1 MKSSP
6 IMTMQLS
13 FCVAFA
19 AAVVIV
25 CVNRV
30 TGYLPVDAYDNGHV
44 GKKGSPRYADYGLLE
59 VDAPPSSCTREAD
72 YEISQN
78 YIIRTKDSKQN
89 GANFVAALSVRTFD
103 VCLEQCCLKENCD
116 TTIFVGEAYRSEET
130 NCFLF
135 VCRPDGKYGDNR
147 CLFTYHLGY
156 ISSMKKA
163 LGGFEGYAS
172 DPITTAIPVQ
182 QIETTTKPTPPPK
195 QFPPIAE
202 PDSNCPEGYFECDSG
217 QCINELYICNSV
229 LDCDDGTDEYGCNP
243 QEPPPAEKT
252 NADQDMFTEDQKLP
266 QSHLIPPTNPPNIP
280 NKYSAD
286 AEPGPSIKGEADQT
300 LADQLNDQSPS
311 ENVAKGTNTMQDP
324 NQSNRE
330 KELSDVKLRL
340 QDESRGR
347 LPQVLDNQEADKDED
362 QDQFPELECHG
373 TTCFEI
379 QPDGG
384 KTRFGGVLDEEQDEE
399 VERERVDEEEN
410 LKPRPEN
417 QQKNPLDTHQ
427 RNLERE
433 EYQTGDLRDDDENYQ
448 GPQRAKLLDYKEDA
462 AKFLFDKSTGEYRLD
477 EESNTKYDVIGKGDE
492 RDEQRDDEG
501 RGGRY
506 LDDKHLSD
514 VEDRDASEQRVL
526 DYDPIDRKI
535 ISDHDVGMKH
545 PADVQSTRN
554 DAYRDGDT
562 DRQDRPPLRD
572 GNKNRGFP
580 NKPLKPRPPTQPPV
594 RQGVSNSEPH
604 LGAGYGYNSDYYSYY
619 YQPYGQTQDRSR
631 SQQAQN
637 SKWQVDRSRQ
647 DSYGGRHSQV
657 ASNYQSKNKPHRV
670 PETQYDDRSRYGTNT
685 DVYSNIRYHKVSDM
699 TSDHRKNQR
708 PVDDVQTRPRY
719 NSLWNTWPND
729 YSSSVI
735 PENDLSLKN
744 IDRDR
749 QYEMSSS
756 SKSRNHLKGHKLNGI
771 AADDNALAPPKSNP
785 TSTTTLSSIHL
796 AVVTQAPVPIDENAP
811 QSVEVVTVV
820 APPNEAVTD
829 GKAKDDGKVND
840 TNVLTQQDGP
850 NMLEMVPESH
860 GGSGMPPASSAI
872 LPLVIGL
879 VITVCLLLMVGC
891 RLRYMNQRLR
901 YGRLKTSAHD
911 ADYLI
916 NGMYL

>member
-13 FCVAFA
+13 FYVAFA
-19 AAVVIV
+19 VVVVSV

-44 GKKGSPRYADYGLLE
+44 GKKGSPRYADYGLL
-59 VDAPPSSCTREAD
+59 DAPPSSCTREAD

-135 VCRPDGKYGDNR
+135 VCRPEGKYGDNR

-163 LGGFEGYAS
+163 LGGFQGYAP

-195 QFPPIAE
+195 QFPPIE
-202 PDSNCPEGYFECDSG
+202 PVSNCPEGYFECDSG

-252 NADQDMFTEDQKLP
+252 NADQDTFTEDQKLP

-280 NKYSAD
+280 NKYFAD

-300 LADQLNDQSPS
+300 LADQLNDQSPL
-311 ENVAKGTNTMQDP
+311 ENVDKSTSSMQDP
-324 NQSNRE
+324 NQNNRE
-330 KELSDVKLRL
+330 KELSDMKLRV

-347 LPQVLDNQEADKDED
+347 LPEVLDNQEPDED
-362 QDQFPELECHG
+362 ENQDQFPELECHG

-384 KTRFGGVLDEEQDEE
+384 KTRFGGILDEEQDEE
-399 VERERVDEEEN
+399 VERERVDEKEN

-417 QQKNPLDTHQ
+417 QQKSPVDTHQ

-448 GPQRAKLLDYKEDA
+448 GPQRAKLPDYKEDA
-462 AKFLFDKSTGEYRLD
+462 AKFLYDKSTGEYRLD
-477 EESNTKYDVIGKGDE
+477 EDESNTKYDVSGKGDE
-492 RDEQRDDEG
+492 TDQQRDDEG
-501 RGGRY
+501 KGGRY

-514 VEDRDASEQRVL
+514 VEDRDASEQRGL

-554 DAYRDGDT
+554 DAHGDGDA

-572 GNKNRGFP
+572 GNKNRGFS
-580 NKPLKPRPPTQPPV
+580 NNPLKPRPPTQPPV
-594 RQGVSNSEPH
+594 RQGISNSEPH

-619 YQPYGQTQDRSR
+619 YQPYGQTQDRYR
-631 SQQAQN
+631 SQQTQN
-637 SKWQVDRSRQ
+637 SKWQFDRSRQ

-657 ASNYQSKNKPHRV
+657 ASNYQSKNNPHRV

-685 DVYSNIRYHKVSDM
+685 DVYSNNRYHKVSDM

-719 NSLWNTWPND
+719 NT
-729 YSSSVI
+729 
-735 PENDLSLKN
+735 
-744 IDRDR
+744 
-749 QYEMSSS
+749 
-756 SKSRNHLKGHKLNGI
+756 
-771 AADDNALAPPKSNP
+771 
-785 TSTTTLSSIHL
+785 
-796 AVVTQAPVPIDENAP
+796 PVPIDENAP

-829 GKAKDDGKVND
+829 GKAQDDGKANE
-840 TNVLTQQDGP
+840 TNVLTQQDSP
-850 NMLEMVPESH
+850 NVPEMVPESH

-879 VITVCLLLMVGC
+879 VITVCLLMMVGC

>member
-719 NSLWNTWPND
+719 NT
-729 YSSSVI
+729 
-735 PENDLSLKN
+735 
-744 IDRDR
+744 
-749 QYEMSSS
+749 
-756 SKSRNHLKGHKLNGI
+756 
-771 AADDNALAPPKSNP
+771 
-785 TSTTTLSSIHL
+785 
-796 AVVTQAPVPIDENAP
+796 PVPIDENAP